1 MKAKKLLSILLAA
14 SLTLSML
21 AACSGNPSS
30 ESSNPGNSSA
40 AETDNNGGTETKYV
54 DELNVGT
61 YNSNLFTACFDPT
74 SVYAG
79 SVMGNG
85 ALYMVYDV
93 LFYLDPTTKTG
104 NSRILESWDWDDTY
118 TQLSIKLRDN
128 IFFSNGTQLK
138 CSDILYSI
146 DQMTGQIARAATFK
160 NYDLDASR
168 ATISDDGLSMT
179 LMLHSTAANFYDN
192 ATFAILCEDY
202 IENEMGGG
210 ENIDWFDPDQVVG
223 SGSYKPT
230 DFVPG
235 SSITLEKRE
244 DYWGLAYGYDDP
256 YLVVNA
262 TNYTDQSTMAIEL
275 ETGTLDVAI
284 DLAINDF
291 DRLDAITDDNI
302 TTVAANG
309 NSNWNL
315 TLATN
320 ANEALKDPLVR
331 QAICEAIDTKAL
343 TDAVAGSYGTVA
355 DSILASGEI
364 GYVGGHAYEYN
375 PDHARE
381 LLAQAGYSDG
391 DIKLHMLIMNSEPC
405 PSICVVLQQYLKE
418 IGIELTYESMDM
430 ATYNSAVGTEGAT
443 DMMLAAM
450 AGMNASGDP
459 AIEMNWFL
467 STSNYAG
474 MRKSYDDL
482 IQAGL
487 STMDMTARADAYGQ
501 IQDLFYENYEAV
513 PLYTLYKGYAYN
525 NEIFSRLTIAST
537 LITWLFDCELA

>member
-1 MKAKKLLSILLAA
+1 MKVKKMLSILLAA

-21 AACSGNPSS
+21 AACSGEKNPNSAD
-30 ESSNPGNSSA
+30 PGNDPDA
-40 AETDNNGGTETKYV
+40 NEPANNDTAKYV
-54 DELNVGT
+54 EELNVGT

-104 NSRILESWDWDDTY
+104 NSRILESWEWDESY

-128 IFFSNGTQLK
+128 IFFSNGTQMK

-146 DQMTGQIARAATFK
+146 DQMTGQVTRAATFK
-160 NYDLDASR
+160 NYDLESSR
-168 ATISDDGLSMT
+168 ATISEDGLSMT
-179 LMLHSTAANFYDN
+179 LVLFESTANYYDN

-223 SGSYKPT
+223 SGSYKVT
-230 DFVPG
+230 DFISG
-235 SSITLEKRE
+235 SNATFEKRE

-256 YLVVNA
+256 YIVVNA
-262 TNYTDQSTMAIEL
+262 INYTDQSTMAIEL
-275 ETGTLDVAI
+275 ETGTLDLAI

-291 DRLDAITDDNI
+291 DRLEAITDDNI

-315 TLATN
+315 TMDTN
-320 ANEALKDPLVR
+320 ANEYLKNPLVR
-331 QAICEAIDTKAL
+331 QAICEAIDTATL
-343 TDAVAGSYGTVA
+343 TEAVAGSYGTVA
-355 DSILASGEI
+355 DSVFAEGEI
-364 GYVGGHAYEYN
+364 GYVGGHSYEYN
-375 PDHARE
+375 PEHARE
-381 LLAQAGYSDG
+381 LLAQAGYADG
-391 DIKLHMLIMNSEPC
+391 EIKLHMLIQNSEPC

-418 IGIELTYESMDM
+418 IGIELTYETMDM
-430 ATYNSAVGTEGAT
+430 ATYNPAVGAEGST

-467 STSNYAG
+467 STSNYAC
-474 MRKSYDDL
+474 MRKNYDDL
-482 IQAGL
+482 IKEGL
-487 STMDMTARADAYGQ
+487 STMDVTAREEAYAQLQDA
-501 IQDLFYENYEAV
+501 LYENYDAV

-525 NEIFSRLTIAST
+525 NEIFNRLTIAST